1 VAVISNIKELIY
13 WIFNLSSRGDRNYYD
28 INFIEQSS
36 NYNNSAESAL
46 GNFLFPTGSRKLRG
60 IKMPLS
66 PRQVCPVPSGS
77 LYIPLILSASV
88 RSGSVAS
95 RCNCTLGRCP
105 SYSANPCGLC
115 CTFDFVSEIYR
126 YAYGC
131 LRARVLLRNTLRP
144 LLSLRFPSETY
155 RPRFRE
161 L

>member
-1 VAVISNIKELIY
+1 MDFRTPRFSKIGPFKLPLHTGAHYRSGQSEIALPLRK
-13 WIFNLSSRGDRNYYD
+13 SR
-28 INFIEQSS
+28 
-36 NYNNSAESAL
+36 
-46 GNFLFPTGSRKLRG
+46 FPTDASE
-60 IKMPLS
+60 MPLS

-88 RSGSVAS
+88 RSGSVVS